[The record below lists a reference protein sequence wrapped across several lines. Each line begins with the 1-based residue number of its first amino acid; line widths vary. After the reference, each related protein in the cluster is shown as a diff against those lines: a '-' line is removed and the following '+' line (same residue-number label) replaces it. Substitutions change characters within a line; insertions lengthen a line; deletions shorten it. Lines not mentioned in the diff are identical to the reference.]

1 MNAFK
6 TYHPLVNFLY
16 FAFVIVFSMF
26 FMNPVCLG
34 ISIIC
39 AFTYSVV
46 LNGTKAVRFNL
57 IYMLPLMLMA
67 AIINPA
73 FSHEGMTIF
82 AYLPSGNPLTL
93 ESIVYGMAA
102 AVMLGSVICWF
113 SCYNKVMT
121 SDKFIYLFGRAIPS
135 LSLILSMVLRF
146 VPRFKEQ
153 LKVISSAQRAI
164 GRDVSQGS
172 IIQRAKNGLTILS
185 IMTTWALENAVE
197 TSDSMK
203 SRGYG
208 LRGRTAFS
216 IFTFTKRDLTA
227 MLIIIISAIYIICGN
242 MMGAI
247 RFSYYPYITTAEIN
261 LYSLSI
267 YAAYFILCMIPVFIE
282 WKEARKWKSIKSKI

>member
-6 TYHPLVNFLY
+6 AYHPLVNFLY

-26 FMNPVCLG
+26 FMNPICLG
-34 ISIIC
+34 ISIVC

-46 LNGTKAVRFNL
+46 LDGTKAVKFNL

-67 AIINPA
+67 ALINPA
-73 FSHEGMTIF
+73 FSHEGITIL

-93 ESIVYGMAA
+93 ESIIYGIGA

-113 SCYNKVMT
+113 ACYNKVMT
-121 SDKFIYLFGRAIPS
+121 SDKFIYLFGRVIPS

-153 LKVISSAQRAI
+153 LKVIASAQRAI

-208 LRGRTAFS
+208 LKGRTAFS
-216 IFTFTKRDLTA
+216 IFTFTKRDLIA
-227 MLIIIISAIYIICGN
+227 LVIIITTAIYIIVGS

-247 RFSYYPYITTAEIN
+247 QFSYYPYIKTAEIN

-267 YAAYFILCMIPVFIE
+267 YSAYFMLCIMPVYIE
-282 WKEARKWKSIKSKI
+282 GKEAHKWKSIKSKI